1 MPYRGDSRYLAG
13 LPDPGRGAGVTEQ
26 AGVGEIEVSA
36 GGFDDLEAFYAELR
50 GVPGIVVTPVPA
62 PVVRGD
68 QGALVDVLMVACT
81 SGAITALLQIVNT
94 LLESRGPGF
103 RLKIRRGKDRLEIT
117 ADDAE
122 EGLAALKEL
131 LDGP

>member
-50 GVPGIVVTPVPA
+50 G
-62 PVVRGD
+62 
-68 QGALVDVLMVACT
+68 
-81 SGAITALLQIVNT
+81 
-94 LLESRGPGF
+94 SR
-103 RLKIRRGKDRLEIT
+103 
-117 ADDAE
+117 ASW
-122 EGLAALKEL
+122 
-131 LDGP
+131 